1 MYKPYNQN
9 QYFIVNGLRI
19 YGLSLKGFFSPAC
32 FFIKKTVPL
41 PPNYFTMEIV
51 KLIKS
56 GIRNPGRNILVI
68 AILVCAS
75 VFTISHAQTITGGTL
90 SIGADAVVT
99 SNNDMV
105 IQTGG
110 TLNVQGTLILKQ
122 NLTNGNS
129 TPNSLGTGLIEL
141 SGTTTQTVSGQNIF
155 QNLRINNAAGITV
168 TGNTRVNGAFNLKN
182 GIVSIASSNL
192 LLGPAATDSGGS
204 AAAMVVVTGTGE
216 FRKEFSAPGSFTF
229 LVGDTTGTAGYSP
242 VAVNFTGGTFGTDNY
257 LGVSLKNLPDPDPNI
272 ASGNYLNRYWTLSSY
287 AITGAVSCGLTFNF
301 LNDDVHGT
309 KENLFCVKT
318 SPALETYN
326 AASGNQL
333 TATVTGFSRFTGADG
348 ALQAGLKAYLQG
360 PYDNVTGHNM
370 SNTLATTLP
379 LGDRSVLTNFPS
391 NQPYNGT
398 PWNYAGT
405 ENITGPLPA
414 NVVDWV
420 LVELR
425 QGTSA
430 DNATNATVFA
440 RRAGFLKQDGS
451 IVDLD
456 GVSPLKFYHASLTQ
470 NLYPVIRHRNH
481 MAIKASTAVIK
492 DGTGT
497 YGYDY
502 STGSGKVWGD
512 IAGTKQIDTSP
523 VRWGMFAA
531 DANADNNIFTND
543 YNDYYVPNFF
553 QSNQYLPADFNLD
566 NKVYT
571 NDYNDYY
578 VPNFFMSNPLP

>member
-1 MYKPYNQN
+1 MK
-9 QYFIVNGLRI
+9 I
-19 YGLSLKGFFSPAC
+19 
-32 FFIKKTVPL
+32 IKLV
-41 PPNYFTMEIV
+41 
-51 KLIKS
+51 KS
-56 GIRNPGRNILVI
+56 GTRKPDRNFLVI
-68 AILVCAS
+68 VILVCAS
-75 VFTISHAQTITGGTL
+75 IFTISHSQTLSGGIL
-90 SIGADAVVT
+90 SIGADAIVT
-99 SNNDMV
+99 SNNDMM

-155 QNLRINNAAGITV
+155 QNLRVNNAAGITV
-168 TGNTRVNGAFNLKN
+168 TGNTRVNGALNLKN

-204 AAAMVVVTGTGE
+204 TAAMVVATGTGE
-216 FRKEFSAPGSFTF
+216 FRKEFSGPGSFTF

-242 VAVNFTGGTFGTDNY
+242 VAVNFTSGTFGTDNY

-272 ASGNYLNRYWTLSSY
+272 ASGNYLNRYWTLNSY
-287 AITGAVSCGLTFNF
+287 AITGIVSCGLTFNF
-301 LNDDVHGT
+301 LNDDVNGI

-318 SPALETYN
+318 SPVLETYN

-333 TATVTGFSRFTGADG
+333 TATVTGFSRFTGADA

-398 PWNYAGT
+398 PWNYTGT

-425 QGTSA
+425 HAGSAASATSS
-430 DNATNATVFA
+430 TVFA
-440 RRAGFLKQDGS
+440 QRAGFLLKDGS

-456 GVSPLKFYHASLTQ
+456 GVSPLKFYHASFTQ

-481 MAIKASTAVIK
+481 MAIMATTGVMK

-497 YGYDY
+497 YAYDY
-502 STGSGKVWGD
+502 SSGSGQVWGG
-512 IAGTKQIDTSP
+512 IAGVKQIDTAP
-523 VRWGMFAA
+523 VRWGMIAA
-531 DANADNNIFTND
+531 DANADNHIWAND
-543 YNDYYVPNFF
+543 YNDYYVPTFF
-553 QSNQYLPADFNLD
+553 QSNQYLPADFDMDRN
-566 NKVYT
+566 VWA
-571 NDYNDYY
+571 NDYNDFY
-578 VPNFFMSNPLP
+578 VPNFFISNLLP